1 MSLSEV
7 QEKEAQLKYVGKLV
21 IECFKEAGLDQY
33 YINEKIEEFSELSNY
48 AALHRA
54 LRILDDKNM
63 IRLAHK
69 LEVSVT
75 DLEST
80 LNVLNK
86 I

>member
-1 MSLSEV
+1 MSDLDEN
-7 QEKEAQLKYVGKLV
+7 KPKQLCYVSKLV
-21 IECFKEAGLDQY
+21 IECFKEAGLDQF
-33 YINEKIEEFSELSNY
+33 YIDDKIEEFSELSNY
-48 AALHRA
+48 AALHKA
-54 LRILDDKNM
+54 LRILDDNNM

-80 LNVLNK
+80 LKVLSK